1 MSACSFTYE
10 FVMQLPVMLESVQ
23 SILAGFLV
31 ALLLGVTFASAAL
44 VPANDNLCVEERRP
58 IVRLRLVKQDELQ
71 GELMLLAPFKEF
83 ALEVHLLTGN
93 LVDVYVAMQYL
104 FYDEALAAGIPSV
117 QIDSTYERL
126 ECITCQIAVVRL
138 VVVVTADELVETYLY
153 CQLAE
158 RFSLDNLA
166 TSVRQKAF
174 TLAWKMMEDYFTHY
188 GVQDSIAQELQ
199 AFIVERRP
207 ALGMGKHRLVQ

>member
-1 MSACSFTYE
+1 
-10 FVMQLPVMLESVQ
+10 
-23 SILAGFLV
+23 
-31 ALLLGVTFASAAL
+31 
-44 VPANDNLCVEERRP
+44 
-58 IVRLRLVKQDELQ
+58 
-71 GELMLLAPFKEF
+71 MLLAPFKEF

-166 TSVRQKAF
+166 TSVRQEAF

-199 AFIVERRP
+199 TFIVERRP